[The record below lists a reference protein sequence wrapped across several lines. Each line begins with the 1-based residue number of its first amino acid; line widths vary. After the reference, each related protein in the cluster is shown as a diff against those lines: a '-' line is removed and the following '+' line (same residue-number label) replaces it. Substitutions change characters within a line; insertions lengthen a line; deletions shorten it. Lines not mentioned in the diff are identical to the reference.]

1 MEFKYKITKFDAE
14 NKTVVVVFDDGAW
27 AEIRLANPLP
37 PTIEDLEKIIKTY
50 TAPKEVIEAQLAPS
64 ADLSYIDALIDIER
78 TAERFSLT
86 PPPPPPSDF
95 SIPVVIVGD
104 STTPITDP
112 AISSNGVV

>member
-14 NKTVVVVFDDGAW
+14 NKMVVVVFDDGAW

-37 PTIEDLEKIIKTY
+37 PTVEALEKIISTY

-86 PPPPPPSDF
+86 PPTPPTPPVVDST
-95 SIPVVIVGD
+95 IPVTVIGD
-104 STTPITDP
+104 SSTP
-112 AISSNGVV
+112 AVSELGVV

>member
-37 PTIEDLEKIIKTY
+37 ATVEELEKIISTY

-86 PPPPPPSDF
+86 PPPPPPLNPLDLY
-95 SIPVVIVGD
+95 IPVTIIGS
-104 STTPITDP
+104 STTPTV
-112 AISSNGVV
+112 SEEGVI